1 MRIATLLLCLSLA
14 ACAGI
19 TLPSEPPPQ
28 DIAIAPAAARAPIVS
43 APIAAVATPP
53 AERPAPV
60 AAAAP
65 QTSAM
70 SDPERLQQ
78 ARVDCWAKVERQGR
92 IRDIDRRIA
101 FVDKCLADELKAG
114 R

>member
-19 TLPSEPPPQ
+19 TLPSEPPPR
-28 DIAIAPAAARAPIVS
+28 DIAITPAAASAPIVS
-43 APIAAVATPP
+43 APIATIAAAP
-53 AERPAPV
+53 AERV
-60 AAAAP
+60 VAAP
-65 QTSAM
+65 QTPDM

-92 IRDIDRRIA
+92 VRDIDRRIA
-101 FVDKCLADELKAG
+101 FVDKCLADDLKAN

>member
-19 TLPSEPPPQ
+19 TLPSEQPPR
-28 DIAIAPAAARAPIVS
+28 DIAIMPAAASAPIVS
-43 APIAAVATPP
+43 APIAAIATAP
-53 AERPAPV
+53 AKPV
-60 AAAAP
+60 VAAP

-92 IRDIDRRIA
+92 VRDIDRRIA
-101 FVDKCLADELKAG
+101 FVEKCLADELKAN

>member
-43 APIAAVATPP
+43 APIAAVATAP
-53 AERPAPV
+53 AQPV

-92 IRDIDRRIA
+92 VRDIDRRIA
-101 FVDKCLADELKAG
+101 FVDKCLADELKSG

>member
-19 TLPSEPPPQ
+19 TLPSEQPPQ

-43 APIAAVATPP
+43 APIAAIATAP
-53 AERPAPV
+53 AAPV
-60 AAAAP
+60 VAAP
-65 QTSAM
+65 QISDL
-70 SDPERLQQ
+70 SDPERLRQ

-92 IRDIDRRIA
+92 VRDIDRRIA
-101 FVDKCLADELKAG
+101 FVEKCLADELKAG

>member
-19 TLPSEPPPQ
+19 TLPSEPPPR
-28 DIAIAPAAARAPIVS
+28 DIAITPAAASAPIVS
-43 APIAAVATPP
+43 APIAAVATAP
-53 AERPAPV
+53 AERV
-60 AAAAP
+60 VAAP

-92 IRDIDRRIA
+92 VRDIDRRIA

>member
-19 TLPSEPPPQ
+19 TLPSEPPPR
-28 DIAIAPAAARAPIVS
+28 DIAITPAAASAPIVS
-43 APIAAVATPP
+43 APIAAVATAP
-53 AERPAPV
+53 AERV
-60 AAAAP
+60 VAAP

-92 IRDIDRRIA
+92 VRDIDRRIA
-101 FVDKCLADELKAG
+101 FVDKCLADELKAN

>member
-19 TLPSEPPPQ
+19 TLPSEQPPR
-28 DIAIAPAAARAPIVS
+28 DIAITPAAVSAPIVS
-43 APIAAVATPP
+43 APIAAIATAP
-53 AERPAPV
+53 AKPV
-60 AAAAP
+60 VAAP

-92 IRDIDRRIA
+92 VRDIDRRIA
-101 FVDKCLADELKAG
+101 FVEKCLADELKAG